1 MHDLQNSLT
10 RKNTNIIRAE
20 FENMISARGTSI
32 LRFDTNAGI
41 NSGEYIEKGIQR
53 EWVGYFLNHTSSGHS
68 VKAFEPVYS
77 IPLKI
82 RPYLQSRN
90 VAGHQAKPKNV
101 FESYDEAYLTAAIDS
116 EEYCKPFWVYQ
127 NSVDGHYSVS
137 TRGYTN
143 VNAPAS
149 IPSDN
154 RIDIAQIKMGYPML
168 DYCYNIIPSSVLRL
182 GFNGRV
188 FIQGKYYYTNEEVF
202 SWLSRNPDSAVFI
215 TFPKVNQTDRAELM
229 SIMKRECLH
238 SWGLFSYYRW
248 LGRSTALLAL
258 SPVSSNASVKL
269 RSSNAHFFK
278 NAMLADNTIIPKGN
292 KILSPE

>member
-10 RKNTNIIRAE
+10 SKNTNIIRAE
-20 FENMISARGTSI
+20 FENMLSARGTSI
-32 LRFDTNAGI
+32 VRFDTNAGA
-41 NSGEYIEKGIQR
+41 NSGEYIGKGIQR
-53 EWVGYFLNHTSSGHS
+53 EWVGYLLNHTSSGHT

-82 RPYLQSRN
+82 RPDLQSRN
-90 VAGHQAKPKNV
+90 IADHQTKVKKL

-127 NSVDGHYSVS
+127 NAVDGHYSIS
-137 TRGYTN
+137 TRGFKN
-143 VNAPAS
+143 ANAPAS

-154 RIDIAQIKMGYPML
+154 RIDIAQMKMGYPML
-168 DYCYNIIPSSVLRL
+168 DYCHNIIPSSVVRL

-188 FIQGKYYYTNEEVF
+188 FTQGKYYYTNEEVF

-215 TFPKVNQTDRAELM
+215 TFPKVNQTDRSELM
-229 SIMKRECLH
+229 SIMKREFLN

-278 NAMLADNTIIPKGN
+278 NAMLAVNTIIPKGN
-292 KILSPE
+292 GIS